1 MDWLDWTDWLLDLLR
16 NGITSQ
22 PCTYTLASSIFH
34 IPVDSSY
41 LIVSSRS
48 GSRVGSCG
56 TPIHSARLSFDVW
69 CTHSA
74 GETISSAE
82 HRLRDLGKNMTFDNK
97 PLPEVW
103 RLSPYEGRQLRPRQ
117 IMGIVPYNTWIPRTD
132 GYEQDCTQIALNGL
146 QSLPSPTQH
155 LGASSLV
162 VLIYHLPSFDIR
174 SILYHFCV

>member
-117 IMGIVPYNTWIPRTD
+117 IMGIVPEDVIFRTNITSSRLRFSACKGCID
-132 GYEQDCTQIALNGL
+132 IYRSTLTLPTLAYVLCFQNEGEKAMIEQVGM
-146 QSLPSPTQH
+146 
-155 LGASSLV
+155 
-162 VLIYHLPSFDIR
+162 F
-174 SILYHFCV
+174 